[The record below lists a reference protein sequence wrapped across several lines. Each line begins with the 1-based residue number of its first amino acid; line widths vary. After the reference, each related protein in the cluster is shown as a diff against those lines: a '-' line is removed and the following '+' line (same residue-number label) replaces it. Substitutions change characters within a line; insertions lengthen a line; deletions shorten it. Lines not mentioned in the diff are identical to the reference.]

1 MSTGAA
7 AEERVVV
14 STFVALRP
22 SAAFD
27 VFTREIHL
35 WWRPNPLF
43 EFTRR
48 QDATLAFEPGAG
60 GRFVETA
67 ADGSVFEIGRITCW
81 EPGRRLG
88 FTWRQADFE
97 PGQSTEVEVRF
108 DAVGDETRVTVVH
121 HGWDSVPQASVV
133 RHGMADALFLQR
145 HGQWW
150 QALLAGLRRRIAG

>member
-1 MSTGAA
+1 MRSRI
-7 AEERVVV
+7 E
-14 STFVALRP
+14 VALRVAATP
-22 SAAFD
+22 ERAFD

-48 QDATLAFEPGAG
+48 PEASLAFEPDVG
-60 GRFVETA
+60 GRFIETA
-67 ADGSVFEIGRITCW
+67 TDGSVFEIGRITCW

-108 DAVGDETRVTVVH
+108 EAVGDETRVTVVH

-133 RHGMADALFLQR
+133 RHGMPDALFLQR

-150 QALLAGLRRRIAG
+150 QTLLAGLRGRIHG